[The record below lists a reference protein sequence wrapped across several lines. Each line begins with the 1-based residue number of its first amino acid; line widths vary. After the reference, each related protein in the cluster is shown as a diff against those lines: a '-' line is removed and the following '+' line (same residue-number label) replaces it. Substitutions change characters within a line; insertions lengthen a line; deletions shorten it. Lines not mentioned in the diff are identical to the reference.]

1 MRASRATAKMTRL
14 KSLNKDR
21 LGGLMFVILGAIV
34 LAMGASYNIGTLQHM
49 GAGFVPVAIGALM
62 LLVGV
67 AIALTATASGPA
79 VAKAHVAE
87 PVSTAL
93 AWRGWLCIIGGVAA
107 FVLLGDHGGLVPA
120 SFASVFVAALGDR
133 NNTWRSAA
141 VLAAV
146 ATLFGVV
153 VFYYGLHLPMSLF
166 AWD

>member
-1 MRASRATAKMTRL
+1 MTSL

-21 LGGLMFVILGAIV
+21 LGGLLFITLGAIV
-34 LAMGASYNIGTLQHM
+34 LAMGASYSIGTLQHM
-49 GAGFVPVAIGALM
+49 GAGFVPVTIGVLM
-62 LLVGV
+62 VLVGA
-67 AIALTATASGPA
+67 AIALTATAPG
-79 VAKAHVAE
+79 VAAATPHAAE

-93 AWRGWLCIIGGVAA
+93 AWRGWLCIVGGVAA

-146 ATLFGVV
+146 ATLFGVI
-153 VFYYGLHLPMSLF
+153 VFYYGLHLPLPLF
-166 AWD
+166 VWG